1 MGEAVLIVVS
11 PDRVFAVPG
20 IALSTF
26 PFELLQLLPQPC
38 ELLTSS
44 SPFHKRVDTEV
55 R

>member
-1 MGEAVLIVVS
+1 MREALLIIVS
-11 PDRVFAVPG
+11 PYIVFVPG
-20 IALSTF
+20 VALSTV

-44 SPFHKRVDTEV
+44 SPFHKRSEV